1 MIYLNCTAKLA
12 KAMKVKLAPSPDED
26 RLNWLQNWYVRDIPL
41 DLPLD
46 ALLFTNAATLYSL
59 VHPFDRRESID
70 EIVLVFQQRLAE
82 ITQQA
87 IPLTPEPYKIC
98 KSSSRRVVGCMN
110 EQTEMLLYM
119 VDRQLSGDGVQF
131 EKIEEDLNNGMS
143 GGLFPK
149 AEFEK
154 RLSEDP
160 QIKTK
165 ATKAPHLRVV
175 ED

>member
-1 MIYLNCTAKLA
+1 MLYLNCTAKLA
-12 KAMKVKLAPSPDED
+12 RTMKTKLAPSPDEA
-26 RLNWLQNWYVRDIPL
+26 RLDWLDNWYVRDIPL
-41 DLPLD
+41 NLPLD

-70 EIVLVFQQRLAE
+70 QITLVFQQRLAE
-82 ITQQA
+82 ITEQA
-87 IPLTPEPYKIC
+87 IPLRPEPYTLC

-110 EQTEMLLYM
+110 EQTETILYM
-119 VDRQLSGDGVQF
+119 VDRQLSGDGVRF
-131 EKIEEDLNNGMS
+131 EKIEEDLNNGIS
-143 GGLFPK
+143 GGLFPR

-154 RLSEDP
+154 RLAEDP
-160 QIKTK
+160 QIKTR